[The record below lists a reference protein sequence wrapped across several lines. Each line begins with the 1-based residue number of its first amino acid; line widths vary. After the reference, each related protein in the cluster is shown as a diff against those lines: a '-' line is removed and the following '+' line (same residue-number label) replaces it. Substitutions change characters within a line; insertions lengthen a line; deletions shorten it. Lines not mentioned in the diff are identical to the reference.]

1 MNVTVQ
7 DIIEKFKLT
16 ILNGKEH
23 VEKAVLDE
31 SLSRPALELAGYFEF
46 YPSDR
51 IQVFGLKEMTFLSS
65 LDLETKK
72 ERLRKLFADVK
83 TPCFIMT
90 RGLIPDE
97 TFLEIAREMEATI
110 LQSQQTT
117 TFFMGNLVNS
127 VSYTHLTLP
136 TTSRV

>member
-65 LDLETKK
+65 D
-72 ERLRKLFADVK
+72 RK
-83 TPCFIMT
+83 
-90 RGLIPDE
+90 
-97 TFLEIAREMEATI
+97 
-110 LQSQQTT
+110 
-117 TFFMGNLVNS
+117 S
-127 VSYTHLTLP
+127 V
-136 TTSRV
+136 V